1 VKANQKTGWRPANR
15 KKESMMKLNGNFQ
28 NLQQSYL
35 FVTISQ
41 KVDEYGKAH
50 PQNQII
56 KMGIGDV
63 TQPLAPA
70 VIEAMHRAADE
81 MSCKETFRGYSP
93 DSDGYPFLREAIAG
107 YYKGFGVDLDASEV
121 FVGDGAKSDV
131 GNIVDLFDVD
141 NTVLVP
147 DPVYPVYVDTNLISG
162 REILYLDANEDNGF
176 LPLPEKD
183 VHADIIYLCS
193 PNNPTG
199 AVYDREQLQAW
210 VDYALE
216 NRAVL
221 LFDAA
226 YESFITGE
234 GLPHSIFEI
243 PGAERCAIE
252 FCSFSKT
259 AGFTGMRCGYT
270 VIRKELQFE
279 GVQVSKLWERR
290 QGCKFNG
297 VSYITQ
303 RAAEAVFSPQGR
315 RQVMETIAYYQ
326 NNARVMAKALEEMG
340 IWFTGGANSPYLW
353 MKCPD
358 GMDSWEYFDY
368 LLNEAEIVGTP
379 GAGFGKNGEGYFRL
393 TAFGD
398 AQKTVEAMERM
409 KKLKK

>member
-1 VKANQKTGWRPANR
+1 
-15 KKESMMKLNGNFQ
+15 MKLNGNFQ

-41 KVDEYGKAH
+41 KVAEYGKAH

-358 GMDSWEYFDY
+358 GMDSWGYFDY

-398 AQKTVEAMERM
+398 AQKTAEAMERM

>member
-1 VKANQKTGWRPANR
+1 
-15 KKESMMKLNGNFQ
+15 MKLNGNFQ
-28 NLQQSYL
+28 NLLQSYL

>member
-1 VKANQKTGWRPANR
+1 
-15 KKESMMKLNGNFQ
+15 MKLNGNFQ

-358 GMDSWEYFDY
+358 GMDSWGYFDY

-398 AQKTVEAMERM
+398 AQKTAEAMERM

>member
-1 VKANQKTGWRPANR
+1 
-15 KKESMMKLNGNFQ
+15 MKLNGNFQ

-315 RQVMETIAYYQ
+315 QQVMETIAYYQ

-398 AQKTVEAMERM
+398 AQKTAEAMERM

>member
-1 VKANQKTGWRPANR
+1 
-15 KKESMMKLNGNFQ
+15 MKLNGNFQ

-35 FVTISQ
+35 FVTIFQ

>member
-1 VKANQKTGWRPANR
+1 
-15 KKESMMKLNGNFQ
+15 MKLNGNFQ

-379 GAGFGKNGEGYFRL
+379 GAGFGKICEGYCRL

>member
-1 VKANQKTGWRPANR
+1 
-15 KKESMMKLNGNFQ
+15 MKLNGNFQ

-41 KVDEYGKAH
+41 KVNDYVKTH
-50 PQNQII
+50 PKNQII

-81 MSCKETFRGYSP
+81 MSRKETFRGYSP

-107 YYKGFGVDLDASEV
+107 YYKSFGVELDASEV

-162 REILYLDANEDNGF
+162 RKILYLDANEANGF
-176 LPLPEKD
+176 LPLPEEN
-183 VHADIIYLCS
+183 VRADIIYLCS

-199 AVYDREQLQAW
+199 AVYSREQLQAW

-226 YESFITGE
+226 YESFITGT

-259 AGFTGMRCGYT
+259 AGFTGLRCGYT
-270 VIRKELQFE
+270 VVRKELQFE
-279 GVQVSKLWERR
+279 GVQVSRLWERR

-303 RAAEAVFSPQGR
+303 RAAEAVFSPQGH

-326 NNARVMAKALEEMG
+326 NNAKVMAKALEEMG
-340 IWFTGGANSPYLW
+340 IWFTGGMNSPYLW

-358 GMDSWEYFDY
+358 GMGSWEYFDY

-398 AQKTVEAMERM
+398 AQKTAEAMERM

>member
-1 VKANQKTGWRPANR
+1 
-15 KKESMMKLNGNFQ
+15 MKLNGNFQ

-297 VSYITQ
+297 VSYITP

>member
-1 VKANQKTGWRPANR
+1 
-15 KKESMMKLNGNFQ
+15 
-28 NLQQSYL
+28 
-35 FVTISQ
+35 
-41 KVDEYGKAH
+41 
-50 PQNQII
+50 
-56 KMGIGDV
+56 MGIGDV

-358 GMDSWEYFDY
+358 GMDSWGYFDY

-398 AQKTVEAMERM
+398 AQKTAEAMERM